1 MANLFG
7 FNDFDF
13 KGKTVG
19 LRADLNLPYDAR
31 SKTLS
36 EAPRLRDHVKT
47 IQELTKRGAK
57 VVVMAHQGRKG
68 DEDFIT
74 LEKHAKIL
82 EKFLGQPVR
91 FISLDSNFGEIK
103 NMNPGEVALLD
114 NVRIFD
120 DETTKKS
127 IEEHQKSTLTKKLG
141 PLLDYFVLDAFSV
154 AHRAHAS
161 VVGFCLQIP
170 CIQGPVFSKEHEFLQ
185 RFLKEIS
192 FSKNDVFVLGGA
204 KPDEPINML
213 ERLYGKGIEKVL
225 TAGVISMLLLKA
237 RGYNLGKSEEFLKEK
252 GYLEYMDKIS
262 KFTGEKE
269 IYTPIDFAIEKLGKR
284 VEIDI
289 KTLPVQDQILDIGQ
303 KTIEEYR
310 KIILD
315 ANVVCMKG
323 PAGVYEKKEFSLG
336 TQKLFEAIADS
347 ECISLIGGGNSTDAM
362 ELLKVPTEFFT
373 YVSLSGGAF
382 VEFLTGVE
390 LPGIKALELSAG
402 KFRNI

>member
-1 MANLFG
+1 MGNLFG

-13 KGKTVG
+13 KNKTVG
-19 LRADLNLPYDAR
+19 LRVDLNLPYDAR

-36 EAPRLRDHVKT
+36 ETPRLRDHVKT
-47 IQELTKRGAK
+47 MQELTARGAK
-57 VVVMAHQGRKG
+57 VVVLAHQGRKG
-68 DEDFIT
+68 DEDFLS

-82 EKFLGQPVR
+82 EKRLGMPVK
-91 FISLDSNFGEIK
+91 FISLTSDFSEIK
-103 NMNPGEVALLD
+103 KMKPGEVALFD

-120 DETTKKS
+120 DETAKKS
-127 IEEHQKSTLTKKLG
+127 IDEQQQSSLPKKLG

-161 VVGFCLQIP
+161 VVGFCLQVP
-170 CIQGPVFSKEHEFLQ
+170 CIAGPVFAKEYEFLQ

-225 TAGVISMLLLKA
+225 TAGVISLLLLKA
-237 RGYNLGKSEEFLKEK
+237 RGYSLGKSEEFLKEK

-262 KFTGEKE
+262 KFAGEKE

-284 VEIDI
+284 IEVDI
-289 KTLPVQDQILDIGQ
+289 KDLPVQDQILDIGK
-303 KTIEEYR
+303 KTIEIYR
-310 KIILD
+310 KIIID

-323 PAGVYEKKEFSLG
+323 PAGVYEKEGFSLG

-362 ELLKVPTEFFT
+362 ELLGVPPELYT

-390 LPGIKALELSAG
+390 LPGIKALEISAG
-402 KFRNI
+402 KFKK